1 MKEVIKMKNV
11 KYTEIKVNGAKKAIE
26 VELPNGKFQ
35 VMAFIMG
42 ATKREMQNAA
52 NRAIAEY
59 NV

>member
-1 MKEVIKMKNV
+1 MKNV

-26 VELPNGKFQ
+26 VELPNGKFK

-52 NRAIAEY
+52 NRAISEY